1 MRKRLQPALGI
12 GEAGLAE
19 RVDHT
24 FAQAVRGDASMQ
36 RDRLG
41 DLVAD
46 AVQRVE
52 AGHRLLEHDAREL
65 AARAVQRVG
74 IGADH
79 LLVIQQDAAGGVAA
93 A

>member
-1 MRKRLQPALGI
+1 
-12 GEAGLAE
+12 
-19 RVDHT
+19 
-24 FAQAVRGDASMQ
+24 MQ

-41 DLVAD
+41 DLAAD

-79 LLVIQQDAAGGVAA
+79 LPVVQHDAAGGVAA